1 MAGDDDRGRRPA
13 LSIVPPPDPRG
24 YAPAT
29 GDQSHLKLYDPSGV
43 SMLDIIRGAAQAAW
57 RSAVQPDGTVNVDLA
72 AKAAFIAREA
82 LPYESPKLAA
92 VVVKNVSEDE
102 DKVAKTKRDDALRV
116 RKKLE
121 AMVGV
126 QPKQVTTTVN

>member
-24 YAPAT
+24 YAPSG
-29 GDQSHLKLYDPSGV
+29 GDQSHLKIYDPSGV
-43 SMLDIIRGAAQAAW
+43 SMLDIIRGAAQAAR

-102 DKVAKTKRDDALRV
+102 DKRKSLVKADSDDVRRRLTALAGV
-116 RKKLE
+116 RH
-121 AMVGV
+121 AT
-126 QPKQVTTTVN
+126 Q